1 MASFTMPLREIVEW
15 ATQFDNKLTR
25 NEKIEEGRKKLFD
38 FFYPIETDYKK
49 EFETK
54 FIKHFYF
61 REIGFETEGRFKF
74 ALEEWLNLNMPYWN
88 KIIESTHLDYNPLYN
103 VDYKKDSDLIRNLDQ
118 VDNRVTDSKIE
129 NNGKA
134 SSESNVITS
143 EKGEANSIQ
152 DADRN
157 STAKKKRM
165 FEDTPDGRLDIVND
179 NNIIQY
185 ATDLTQE
192 DSTDSVKDKI
202 KNDSSSK
209 NDSTGNTTAEGK
221 TNNITE
227 GNNVDDFKSEKDEKQ
242 KLNDHI
248 YGKQGNVSYPQLI
261 KEHREAILNVE
272 RMIFDQMEELF
283 MFVYN

>member
-1 MASFTMPLREIVEW
+1 MI
-15 ATQFDNKLTR
+15 
-25 NEKIEEGRKKLFD
+25 EKGRKKLFD
-38 FFYPIETDYKK
+38 FLYPIDENYKK

-54 FIKHFYF
+54 FIRHFYF
-61 REIGFETEGRFKF
+61 KEIGFETEGLFKF

-88 KIIESTHLDYNPLYN
+88 KILESTHLEYDPLQN
-103 VDYKKDSDLIRNLDQ
+103 VDYKKDSDLERNLDQ
-118 VDNRVTDSKIE
+118 VDNRVVDSRIE

-134 SSESNVITS
+134 SSESDATTS
-143 EKGEANSIQ
+143 EKGKVTGDQTN
-152 DADRN
+152 DRN
-157 STAKKKRM
+157 IETKKKRM

-179 NNIIQY
+179 GNIIQY

-192 DSTDSVKDKI
+192 DNKENIGDKVKTQTDST
-202 KNDSSSK
+202 
-209 NDSTGNTTAEGK
+209 NDSTGHTTSKGE

-242 KLNDHI
+242 KLKDHV

-272 RMIFDQMEELF
+272 KMIFDEMKILF
-283 MFVYN
+283 MLVYN

>member
-1 MASFTMPLREIVEW
+1 MPLRELVEW
-15 ATQFDNKLTR
+15 ATQYNRGLTR
-25 NEKIEEGRKKLFD
+25 SEVIEEGRKKLFN
-38 FFYPIETDYKK
+38 FSYPIADDYKK

-54 FIKHFYF
+54 FIRHFYF

-74 ALEEWLNLNMPYWN
+74 ALEEWLNLHMPYWN
-88 KIIESTHLDYNPLYN
+88 KILESTHLEYDPLYN
-103 VDYKKDSDLIRNLDQ
+103 VDYKKDSDLERNLDQ
-118 VDNRVTDSKIE
+118 VDNRVTDSRIE

-134 SSESNVITS
+134 SSESDATTN
-143 EKGEANSIQ
+143 EKGKTTGDQTN
-152 DADRN
+152 DRD

-185 ATDLTQE
+185 ATELTQE
-192 DSTDSVKDKI
+192 DNTEKIGDKL
-202 KNDSSSK
+202 KSETNTTNDSSGHTTSK
-209 NDSTGNTTAEGK
+209 GE
-221 TNNITE
+221 TNNVTE

-242 KLNDHI
+242 KLKDHV

-272 RMIFDQMEELF
+272 KMIFDSMSELF
-283 MFVYN
+283 MLIY